1 MKKTIIFLLLCIC
14 LLLAG
19 CTAQTAPQPI
29 QPEPEPVPTEPE
41 PAPPAAE
48 TADTVASQEEQ
59 TQERPALPV
68 PFASMFSLT
77 GREAVLYDAA
87 VSQKYPRSD
96 NDIVLPSLRVRGS
109 FEEDG
114 KTVVICDLHYDFY
127 YDYTGP
133 GWEWNGEIGR
143 ASCRERV

>member
-1 MKKTIIFLLLCIC
+1 MKKTALLLLLCIC

-19 CTAQTAPQPI
+19 CTAQTAPQSV

-68 PFASMFSLT
+68 PSASMVSLT
-77 GREAVLYDAA
+77 GR
-87 VSQKYPRSD
+87 
-96 NDIVLPSLRVRGS
+96 
-109 FEEDG
+109 
-114 KTVVICDLHYDFY
+114 
-127 YDYTGP
+127 
-133 GWEWNGEIGR
+133 
-143 ASCRERV
+143 

>member
-1 MKKTIIFLLLCIC
+1 MKKTALLLLLCIF

-68 PFASMFSLT
+68 PS
-77 GREAVLYDAA
+77 
-87 VSQKYPRSD
+87 
-96 NDIVLPSLRVRGS
+96 
-109 FEEDG
+109 
-114 KTVVICDLHYDFY
+114 
-127 YDYTGP
+127 
-133 GWEWNGEIGR
+133 
-143 ASCRERV
+143 ASCIASGAQ

>member
-29 QPEPEPVPTEPE
+29 QPEP
-41 PAPPAAE
+41 APPADE
-48 TADTVASQEEQ
+48 TADTVARQGEQ

-68 PFASMFSLT
+68 PSASMFSLT

-96 NDIVLPSLRVRGS
+96 NAIVLPSHRVRGS

-114 KTVVICDLHYDFY
+114 
-127 YDYTGP
+127 
-133 GWEWNGEIGR
+133 
-143 ASCRERV
+143 